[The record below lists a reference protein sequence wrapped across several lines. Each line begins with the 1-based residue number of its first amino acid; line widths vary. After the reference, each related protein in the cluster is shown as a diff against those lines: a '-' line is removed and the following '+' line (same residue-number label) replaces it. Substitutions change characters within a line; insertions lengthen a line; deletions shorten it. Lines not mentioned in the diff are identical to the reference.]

1 MNLSRTQSDATSDQ
15 SQAME
20 FTFTFGQSQRPADQ
34 DQVWLALKQ
43 ATHSGN
49 NVSKPGDSVAR
60 TSEYGH
66 NGEHSFT
73 STDDCSEDDGN
84 KILNLRQAFGPA
96 SMNQKYTVLLCLRNL
111 LLAYSPSKIICYST
125 PIL

>member
-1 MNLSRTQSDATSDQ
+1 
-15 SQAME
+15 ME

-49 NVSKPGDSVAR
+49 NISKPELSSGDEMNAQDSVAR

-111 LLAYSPSKIICYST
+111 LLAYSPSKVICFST